1 MLSLARHKRERW
13 GAWVG
18 DCSIRQ
24 WTRMHATSCDMTK
37 CLCRARQRCVRSNHR
52 LPHRETSHIGPPRPS
67 RLAALLALAIAAAP
81 PPPGRQSLPNRQ
93 PLPARGHRRRCT
105 RLPPAARLQAVEPT
119 AACSEPAAKAS
130 ALPLLGC
137 APLHRRRRRRL
148 WRRSA
153 GRRALLPPLTI
164 LPLAAF
170 RTLLLQR

>member
-1 MLSLARHKRERW
+1 M
-13 GAWVG
+13 G
-18 DCSIRQ
+18 DYIIRQ
-24 WTRMHATSCDMTK
+24 WTYMHAISSDMTK

-52 LPHRETSHIGPPRPS
+52 LHPRETSHIGPPRPS

-164 LPLAAF
+164 LPLATF